1 MAITPPTPL
10 PGSRTDGRA
19 QATFRWEGRTLAYEE
34 AGSGDEVVVLLHGL
48 LLDSRSNRGTARRL
62 ATGGR
67 RVVSLDLLGHG
78 RSDHPTHA
86 SEYRMDVYAEQVVG
100 LLDHLRVPSAVLIG
114 TSLGANVSLF
124 VAVHAPERVQGLV
137 LEMPVLEW
145 AVPSAAMAFAP
156 LLLAVHYAAPVV
168 RAAGAVARRV
178 PSGVDLL
185 DASLGL
191 LVTEPDV
198 TASVLHGILV
208 GPVAP
213 TMDERRAITAPAL
226 VIGHRADLIHPFSD
240 AEKLTE
246 TLPDARL
253 VRAWTP
259 FELRIRPRRLIGEM
273 SRFVDDVWARPT
285 TEVDVR
291 KAAGRTAQR

>member
-10 PGSRTDGRA
+10 PGSRVDGRA
-19 QATFRWEGRTLAYEE
+19 QSTFRWEGRTLAYEE
-34 AGSGDEVVVLLHGL
+34 VGSGDEVVVLLHGI
-48 LLDSRSNRGTARRL
+48 LLDSRSNRGTANRL
-62 ATGGR
+62 AAGGR

-78 RSDHPTHA
+78 RSDHPLHA
-86 SEYRMDVYAEQVVG
+86 SEYRMDVYAEQVVA

-124 VAVHAPERVQGLV
+124 VAAHAPERVQGLV

-145 AVPSAAMAFAP
+145 AVPAAAMAFAP

-185 DASLGL
+185 DATLSP
-191 LVTEPDV
+191 LVTEPDA

-213 TMDERRAITAPAL
+213 TMDERRAITVPAL
-226 VIGHRADLIHPFSD
+226 VIAHRADLIHPFSD

-246 TLPDARL
+246 TLPHARL

-259 FELRIRPRRLIGEM
+259 LELRVCSGRLIGEM
-273 SRFVDDVWARPT
+273 TRFVDDVWAQPP
-285 TEVDVR
+285 TEVGVR
-291 KAAGRTAQR
+291 KAAGRVAPR